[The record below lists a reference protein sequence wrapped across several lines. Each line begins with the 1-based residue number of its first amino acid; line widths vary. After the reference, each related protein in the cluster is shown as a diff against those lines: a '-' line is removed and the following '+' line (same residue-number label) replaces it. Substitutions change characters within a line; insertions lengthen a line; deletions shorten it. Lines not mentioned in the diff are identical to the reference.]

1 MSLFQVDAGKE
12 WRGGQRQAF
21 FLARELKRKGYSFRL
36 YAQPD
41 SPLHRKAESEGLP
54 VYPLKMRS
62 EADLRAVFKLG
73 RAMKKAGC
81 LLVHSHDAH
90 SAAVA
95 AAAASRAKVPVRV
108 VSRRV
113 DFPVRKNF
121 FTRKKYIDNIDL
133 VIAVSEE
140 VKRVLSRGG
149 IPEWKVRVIPSG
161 VDYSPFEEEK
171 DRNYLRREL
180 NFSENNFL
188 AGIVAHLADHK
199 GHKYL
204 IQAMR
209 YLKEKAPAV
218 KLVIVGEGPLQME
231 LSRQVQ
237 EIHVDDMV
245 FFMGFRDDV
254 PRILA
259 SLDLFVLSSHKEG
272 LGSSILDAM
281 ASRLP
286 VVATQAGGIPE
297 VVIHEQTGL
306 LVPPKNPERL
316 AEAILRVYQDPGLA
330 RRLGEN
336 GYRMVH
342 DKFSASGMA
351 EKIIRE
357 YERLAEKKRI
367 KLPIAVP

>member
-1 MSLFQVDAGKE
+1 MSLFQIDAGKE

-21 FLARELKRKGYSFRL
+21 FLARELKRKGYVFRF
-36 YAQPD
+36 YVQPD
-41 SPLHRKAESEGLP
+41 SPLHQKAEEADLP

-62 EADLRAVFKLG
+62 EADLRAIFKLG
-73 RAMKKAGC
+73 RAMKKAKC
-81 LLVHSHDAH
+81 RLVHSHDAH
-90 SAAVA
+90 SAAIA
-95 AAAASRAKVPVRV
+95 AAAASRAKVPLRI

-113 DFPVRKNF
+113 DFPVKNNF

-133 VIAVSEE
+133 IIAVSEE
-140 VKRVLSRGG
+140 VKRVLIQRG
-149 IPEWKVRVIPSG
+149 IPDWKIRVVPSG
-161 VDYSPFEEEK
+161 IDYSPFEEK
-171 DRNYLRREL
+171 RDKYYLHQEL
-180 NFSENNFL
+180 HFADNDFL
-188 AGIVAHLADHK
+188 VGIIAHLADHK

-204 IQAMR
+204 IQAMEV
-209 YLKEKAPAV
+209 LKEKAPAV
-218 KLVIVGEGPLQME
+218 KLIIVGEGPLQLE
-231 LSRQVQ
+231 LSRQAK
-237 EIHVDDMV
+237 ENKVDNMV

-259 SLDLFVLSSHKEG
+259 SLDLFVLSSYKEG

-297 VVIHEQTGL
+297 LVIHEQTGL
-306 LVPPKNPERL
+306 LVPPKNPQSL
-316 AEAILRVYQDPGLA
+316 AEAILRVYDDRKLA
-330 RRLGEN
+330 RQMAEN
-336 GYRMVH
+336 GYKMVH

-367 KLPIAVP
+367 HFSLS